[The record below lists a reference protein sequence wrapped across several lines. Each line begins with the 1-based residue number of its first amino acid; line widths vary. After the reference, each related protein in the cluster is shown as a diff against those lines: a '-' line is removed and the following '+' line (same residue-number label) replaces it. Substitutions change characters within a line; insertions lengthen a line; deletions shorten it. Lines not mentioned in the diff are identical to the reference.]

1 MRKIFT
7 ILCIVLSYQISF
19 GQINTEHILT
29 SKNYNEYASSVKV
42 PKSVTPIWSED
53 FWAVGGNDED
63 FTAPGYEDTYLGEL
77 VKRNYKIEWRDDVV
91 GLHQDHPRPKNL
103 AKVVMPSKEIYERK
117 LKELQ

>member
-19 GQINTEHILT
+19 GQVSTEHILT

-53 FWAVGGNDED
+53 FSNGIQVPGLTQQFHGN
-63 FTAPGYEDTYLGEL
+63 
-77 VKRNYKIEWRDDVV
+77 IEA
-91 GLHQDHPRPKNL
+91 HQLLQILLLDLEEHMHQIKLQSNL
-103 AKVVMPSKEIYERK
+103 QP
-117 LKELQ
+117 LKMVL

>member
-19 GQINTEHILT
+19 GQVNTEHILT

-53 FWAVGGNDED
+53 FSNGIPSTWINSTVPWEYRGPSTTPNTSVGSRGAYSGAN
-63 FTAPGYEDTYLGEL
+63 
-77 VKRNYKIEWRDDVV
+77 NI
-91 GLHQDHPRPKNL
+91 
-103 AKVVMPSKEIYERK
+103 K
-117 LKELQ
+117 LQLILQPLKMVL